1 MPSSSTVIQKIVSG
15 GQTGVDRAALD
26 VAIECGVPCGGWCP
40 KGRRAEDGPLDLRYP
55 LQETPSDE
63 YAQRTEW
70 NVRDSDGTLILT
82 LGFPLTGG
90 TAQTVE
96 CAKRLRKPH
105 LVHDLAAHPS
115 PSAVLAWATA
125 HQLNVLNIA
134 GPRESRC
141 TGIYLCAR
149 RFLHQFLCAT
159 PPPVGDRRSRS
170 GSWSDPASGQPT
182 GGGATPPSQSVG

>member
-1 MPSSSTVIQKIVSG
+1 VIQQIVSG

-26 VAIECGVPCGGWCP
+26 VALECGVPCGGWCP
-40 KGRRAEDGPLDLRYP
+40 KGRRAEDGPLALCYP
-55 LQETPSDE
+55 LQETPSDD
-63 YAQRTEW
+63 YAQRTGW

-125 HQLNVLNIA
+125 HQVNVLNIA

-141 TGIYLCAR
+141 AGIYPCAR
-149 RFLHQFLCAT
+149 RFLHQLLCA
-159 PPPVGDRRSRS
+159 P
-170 GSWSDPASGQPT
+170 
-182 GGGATPPSQSVG
+182 PPSQSVGRP